1 MLELYNIKKVTL
13 LKINKNMTLKQFKI
27 VKIITVI
34 ALAIIVSQSMVNKN
48 YIIPLMALAF
58 SVIVLYFIRQRVKE
72 IMADE
77 RDYEIGGKAA
87 RMAMQIFSWVAV
99 VIMFI
104 FYSLGHINPIYES
117 IALTLSYAVCFL
129 LLSYNLIF
137 RYYYK
142 K

>member
-129 LLSYNLIF
+129 LLSYSLIF
-137 RYYYK
+137 KYYYK